1 MRIRHGWLTIALL
14 LLVVGCGSGSSGVA
28 VVDDA
33 LERPTY
39 ASTCRVIEPIGTI
52 GTTGTTPS
60 AAQMRDALAVGLPE
74 LEQPMQR
81 LLELV
86 ELFEADPTLLDD
98 PVEFSAALGELGFE
112 QLLVDSK
119 VVHDWYRRN
128 CGPETASSAWCE
140 AFADAS
146 FERQR
151 AGFELMLSA
160 VPSGLAG
167 MLTSMDQVSL
177 GLYQAILG
185 AAPPDLAPEV
195 QLLIDQYSDEGGP
208 PQDEPASAAR
218 HAAQDAIIE
227 SLRDQCGL
235 RVERSDL

>member
-1 MRIRHGWLTIALL
+1 MRIRHGWLTIAFL
-14 LLVVGCGSGSSGVA
+14 LLVVGCGSGSSDVA
-28 VVDDA
+28 AVDEA
-33 LERPTY
+33 MERPTY
-39 ASTCRVIEPIGTI
+39 AATCGALEPILGTS
-52 GTTGTTPS
+52 TSS
-60 AAQMRDALAVGLPE
+60 AAQLRGALAIGPAE
-74 LEQPMQR
+74 LDEPMGRMIDLAEQ
-81 LLELV
+81 V
-86 ELFEADPTLLDD
+86 EADPTLVDD
-98 PVEFSAALGELGFE
+98 PAKFYATFGDHLE
-112 QLLVDSK
+112 QILVDTK
-119 VVHDWYRRN
+119 AITDWHRRN

-140 AFADAS
+140 AFADAT
-146 FERQR
+146 FERER
-151 AGFELMLSA
+151 AGFELMLSGA
-160 VPSGLAG
+160 PSGLAG

-195 QLLIDQYSDEGGP
+195 QLLIDQYSGEGGP